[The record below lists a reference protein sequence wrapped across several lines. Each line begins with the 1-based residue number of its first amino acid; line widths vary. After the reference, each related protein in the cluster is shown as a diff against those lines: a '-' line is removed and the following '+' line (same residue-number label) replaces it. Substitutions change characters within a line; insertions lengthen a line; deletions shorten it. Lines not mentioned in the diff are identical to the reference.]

1 MRSVQVASFWH
12 GPGAQ
17 SSIFSS
23 QFVPLNPVS
32 VQLHS
37 YLHKYTCTL
46 FIEIIKTLLRIKI
59 NLKDIIRIKKHFE
72 SFYQLLLLYFCYVK
86 DHSKTE
92 FIYIYNLC
100 FVEYIKF
107 HDVEKGRKNIQI
119 SQHKKTL
126 TNKTQHTFVNHV
138 NPTTMLYPVINGH
151 INTWPGDFWKLWI
164 YKLIQNV
171 LQHLRA
177 AD

>member
-1 MRSVQVASFWH
+1 MQTMLKYDYSQIKPLNYVAEITLMRSVQVASFWH

-37 YLHKYTCTL
+37 YLHKYTCTS

-59 NLKDIIRIKKHFE
+59 NLKDIIRIKKYFE

-92 FIYIYNLC
+92 FISSIFLWNISNSMMKKEKT
-100 FVEYIKF
+100 FKF
-107 HDVEKGRKNIQI
+107 HNI
-119 SQHKKTL
+119 KK
-126 TNKTQHTFVNHV
+126 
-138 NPTTMLYPVINGH
+138 PIN
-151 INTWPGDFWKLWI
+151 I
-164 YKLIQNV
+164 
-171 LQHLRA
+171 
-177 AD
+177 